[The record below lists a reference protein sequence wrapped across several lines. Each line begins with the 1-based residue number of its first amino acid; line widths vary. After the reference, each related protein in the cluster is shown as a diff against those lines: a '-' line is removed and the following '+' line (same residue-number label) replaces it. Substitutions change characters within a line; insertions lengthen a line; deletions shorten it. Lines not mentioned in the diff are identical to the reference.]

1 MLTDWSTGDL
11 LKERKWQRGEDDER
25 SVVDLLTDQL
35 EFADVCACFACGAI
49 RISIPCI
56 SALGGTKVKK
66 IIPKVTFSVQTAVTH
81 TRRPQVIIINK
92 IDLMTPEEVQSLSAF
107 IRTFNAVAKI
117 VETQRSRVPL
127 ADVVNSRIFSMQR
140 AEKMKG
146 WLARARGDV
155 QPESEEYTFAS
166 LSQALLSQLVFSSLS
181 THVFLQQV
189 RNLVVRVPRPPSLPP
204 QAPAFSHRRLGRQ
217 RHI

>member
-1 MLTDWSTGDL
+1 VT
-11 LKERKWQRGEDDER
+11 
-25 SVVDLLTDQL
+25 
-35 EFADVCACFACGAI
+35 C
-49 RISIPCI
+49 ISIPRI
-56 SALGGTKVKK
+56 N
-66 IIPKVTFSVQTAVTH
+66 AVTH
-81 TRRPQVIIINK
+81 ARHSQVIIINK

-127 ADVVNSRIFSMQR
+127 ADVVNSRVFSMQR

-166 LSQALLSQLVFSSLS
+166 LSQALPFQLDFSSLS
-181 THVFLQQV
+181 AHVFFATGTEF
-189 RNLVVRVPRPPSLPP
+189 RRSCT
-204 QAPAFSHRRLGRQ
+204 APAVPSTPSACTQLSAPWAATAHLTAC
-217 RHI
+217 

>member
-1 MLTDWSTGDL
+1 
-11 LKERKWQRGEDDER
+11 
-25 SVVDLLTDQL
+25 
-35 EFADVCACFACGAI
+35 
-49 RISIPCI
+49 
-56 SALGGTKVKK
+56 
-66 IIPKVTFSVQTAVTH
+66 
-81 TRRPQVIIINK
+81 
-92 IDLMTPEEVQSLSAF
+92 MTPEEVQSLSAF

-166 LSQALLSQLVFSSLS
+166 LSQALLLQLVFSSLS
-181 THVFLQQV
+181 AHAFSQQV
-189 RNLVVRVPRPPSLPP
+189 RNLVVRVPRPPSLPS

>member
-56 SALGGTKVKK
+56 SA
-66 IIPKVTFSVQTAVTH
+66 VTH
-81 TRRPQVIIINK
+81 ARRPQVIIINK

>member
-1 MLTDWSTGDL
+1 VFTVPFTLLVQVTVVDGPSMLKDWSTGDL

-35 EFADVCACFACGAI
+35 EFADVCACFACNAA
-49 RISIPCI
+49 RISILCI
-56 SALGGTKVKK
+56 SA
-66 IIPKVTFSVQTAVTH
+66 VTH
-81 TRRPQVIIINK
+81 ARHPQVIIINK

-166 LSQALLSQLVFSSLS
+166 LSQAMLSQLVFSSLS
-181 THVFLQQV
+181 AHALLPQV